1 MKKVS
6 CRHILVCLL
15 LLETFPFWLLI
26 PFRSGI
32 ILYGMNIP
40 CFCPPIDGQQDS
52 FPSFAVITKLAIIS
66 VDSILRRGV
75 PSQRLFAMLI
85 DSATL
90 PPEGV
95 LPIRPPSSKVREHL
109 VTSQVPSVSAYWC
122 FFSLFYPGL
131 LGMVKSIGKEF
142 VGGTL

>member
-1 MKKVS
+1 
-6 CRHILVCLL
+6 
-15 LLETFPFWLLI
+15 
-26 PFRSGI
+26 
-32 ILYGMNIP
+32 MNIP

-90 PPEGV
+90 PPEGGLTNQATLQQGQRTFSNFPSPFCLCLLMFLFPV
-95 LPIRPPSSKVREHL
+95 LPWTP
-109 VTSQVPSVSAYWC
+109 WN
-122 FFSLFYPGL
+122 G
-131 LGMVKSIGKEF
+131 
-142 VGGTL
+142 

>member
-1 MKKVS
+1 
-6 CRHILVCLL
+6 
-15 LLETFPFWLLI
+15 
-26 PFRSGI
+26 
-32 ILYGMNIP
+32 MNIP

-95 LPIRPPSSKVREHL
+95 LPISPPSSKVREHL
-109 VTSQVPSVSAYWC
+109 VLPKSLLSLPTDVSFPC
-122 FFSLFYPGL
+122 STLDSLEWL
-131 LGMVKSIGKEF
+131 NQ
-142 VGGTL
+142 